1 MVIPPDLRYTN
12 EHEWVRVENG
22 VGTVGITDYA
32 QDQLGDVVYVDLP
45 SPGKQLSQLAV
56 FGEIES
62 VKAVSELYAPVSGEV
77 VESNGALADK
87 PELVNEAPY
96 GEGWLMK
103 LRLGDGSEVERLLTA
118 DQYSDFIEREAE

>member
-87 PELVNEAPY
+87 PEMINESPY
-96 GEGWLMK
+96 SEGWIMK
-103 LRLGDGSEVERLLTA
+103 LRLTEESEVENLLTA
-118 DQYSDFIEREAE
+118 DQYSDYIEREAE

>member
-1 MVIPPDLRYTN
+1 MVIPPDLRYTK
-12 EHEWVRVENG
+12 EHEWVRMDDG

-77 VESNGALADK
+77 VESNGDLADK
-87 PELVNEAPY
+87 PELINESPY
-96 GEGWLMK
+96 DEGWLMK
-103 LRLGDGSEVERLLTA
+103 LRLGDESEIEKLMTA
-118 DQYSDFIEREAE
+118 EQYSDFIEQEGE